1 MSRQSMLEDRDR
13 RQSTPAP
20 PAEGAP
26 AQALRGHD
34 VAGTREATPTAVFPA
49 AVFPAPLTTISA
61 AAIGGLIGVGAVY
74 GVAARLADTLVGVAV
89 IVLVFALSMAGPRVH
104 AVARSEVGRTVA
116 VVLEAIAFGGLLGA
130 VIVLF

>member
-1 MSRQSMLEDRDR
+1 MNRNLMLEDRDR
-13 RQSTPAP
+13 SQSTPAP
-20 PAEGAP
+20 PAEGARAEVVP
-26 AQALRGHD
+26 AGD
-34 VAGTREATPTAVFPA
+34 VTGRREATPA

-61 AAIGGLIGVGAVY
+61 AVMGGLIGLGAVY

-116 VVLEAIAFGGLLGA
+116 VVLEAIAFGGVLGA

>member
-1 MSRQSMLEDRDR
+1 MNRNLMLEDRDR

-20 PAEGAP
+20 PAEGAR
-26 AQALRGHD
+26 AEALLGKDGPGR
-34 VAGTREATPTAVFPA
+34 REATPA

-61 AAIGGLIGVGAVY
+61 AVMGGLIGLGAVY

-116 VVLEAIAFGGLLGA
+116 VVLEAIAFGGVLGA